1 MASARGPR
9 ASATDGRTRSHRA
22 RASVL
27 ILLAVLVAVV
37 SGCAAPA
44 GRLGEVPPPGPYDIL
59 AASLVRLSAV
69 STFHVKASVGGSIN
83 ASALS
88 SLAGGLPIGLLGKL
102 RLDGAS
108 IAGDVDV
115 PRRAAHVSAS
125 LPTLFGATADVIVAD
140 GEAYTKVSL
149 LGDKYTKSTLP
160 SSPLLVTPAAGATF
174 GQDVALPM
182 VRAGLTITGATVL
195 LPGTD
200 LVEGRPAYHL
210 TLDIPVS
217 GLTTI
222 MGLIGGGNAGSAGLK
237 LDSIG
242 YWVYVDTM
250 QPARLT
256 ASGSSA
262 TLGDLNIDATIDG
275 YGEQVT
281 ITAPA
286 PGQVNGG

>member
-1 MASARGPR
+1 
-9 ASATDGRTRSHRA
+9 
-22 RASVL
+22 VL
-27 ILLAVLVAVV
+27 VLLVVLVAVV

-44 GRLGEVPPPGPYDIL
+44 GRLGEVLPPGPSDIL
-59 AASLVRLSAV
+59 AASLVRLSTAT
-69 STFHVKASVGGSIN
+69 TFHVKASVGGSIN
-83 ASALS
+83 ASALN
-88 SLAGGLPIGLLGKL
+88 SLASGLPIGLLGKL

-115 PRRAAHVSAS
+115 SRRAAHVSAS
-125 LPTLFGATADVIVAD
+125 LPTLFGATAEVIVVD
-140 GEAYTKVSL
+140 GEAYTRVSL

-160 SSPLLVTPAAGATF
+160 SSPLLATPVPGATF

-182 VRAGLTITGATVL
+182 VRAGLTLSGATVL

-210 TLDIPVS
+210 MLDVPAP

-222 MGLIGGGNAGSAGLK
+222 LGLIGGGDAASAGLK

-256 ASGSSA
+256 ARGSSA
-262 TLGDLNIDATIDG
+262 TVGDLNIDATMDG
-275 YGEQVT
+275 YGEPVT

>member
-1 MASARGPR
+1 
-9 ASATDGRTRSHRA
+9 
-22 RASVL
+22 
-27 ILLAVLVAVV
+27 V

-44 GRLGEVPPPGPYDIL
+44 GLLGEVPPPGPNDIL
-59 AASLVRLSAV
+59 AASLVRLSAAK
-69 STFHVKASVGGSIN
+69 TFHVKASVGGSIN

-115 PRRAAHVSAS
+115 SHRAAHVSAS
-125 LPTLFGATADVIVAD
+125 LPTLFGATADVIVVD

-160 SSPLLVTPAAGATF
+160 SSPLLVTPAPGATF
-174 GQDVALPM
+174 GQDIALPM
-182 VRAGLTITGATVL
+182 VRAGLTLTGATVL

-210 TLDIPVS
+210 TLDVPVS

-222 MGLIGGGNAGSAGLK
+222 LGLIGGGNAGSGLK
-237 LDSIG
+237 LDPIG

-262 TLGDLNIDATIDG
+262 TVGDLNIDATIDG
-275 YGEQVT
+275 YGKPVT